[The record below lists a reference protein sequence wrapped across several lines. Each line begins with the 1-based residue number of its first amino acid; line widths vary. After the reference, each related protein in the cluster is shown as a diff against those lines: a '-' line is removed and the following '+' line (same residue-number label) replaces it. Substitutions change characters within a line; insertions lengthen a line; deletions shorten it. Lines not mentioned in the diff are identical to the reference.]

1 MHMAVIH
8 RFRSKKQLLDADQA
22 LALREMIVGMGGLPD
37 NAVGRICAAID
48 QNTASENGWSFVM
61 LSPSQNAAVVKWL
74 SHNSKR
80 PQLAVQLW
88 ALCFTV
94 MRNDTGEIMKTRV
107 ELADELDVHED
118 HVSEVMGELKAI
130 RAISSRRERVPGL
143 RGPGLVRY
151 FMNPTV
157 ATHLPNE
164 ARKKAQ
170 AEALPLLAHLDD
182 YR

>member
-1 MHMAVIH
+1 MGAIH
-8 RFRSKKQLLDADQA
+8 RFRSRKHLLDTDQA
-22 LALREMIVGMGGLPD
+22 LSLREIITAMGGLPE

-48 QNTASENGWSFVM
+48 QNTASDNGWSFVM
-61 LSPSQNAAVVKWL
+61 ISPAQNDAVVTWL
-74 SHNSKR
+74 MKNSKR
-80 PQLAVQLW
+80 PMKAAALW
-88 ALCFTV
+88 SACFTAL
-94 MRNDTGEIMKTRV
+94 RNDTGEIMLTREEFAERLEISADNV
-107 ELADELDVHED
+107 SRIMAEL
-118 HVSEVMGELKAI
+118 VSIKAI
-130 RAISSRRERVPGL
+130 ISKRDRVPGL

-170 AEALPLLAHLDD
+170 EEAPPLLAYIQD

>member
-1 MHMAVIH
+1 MPAVI

-22 LALREMIVGMGGLPD
+22 LALREMIAGMGGLPE

-61 LSPSQNAAVVKWL
+61 LSPAQNRAVVKWL
-74 SHNSKR
+74 SRNSKR
-80 PQLAVQLW
+80 PHKAAELW
-88 ALCFTV
+88 AECFTA
-94 MRNDTGEIMKTRV
+94 MRNDTGEIMKTRE
-107 ELADELDVHED
+107 ELAEAVGLKAD
-118 HVSEVMGELKAI
+118 HVSEIMGELVSI
-130 RAISSRRERVPGL
+130 RAIISKRERVPGL

-170 AEALPLLAHLDD
+170 AEAPPLLAYMDD